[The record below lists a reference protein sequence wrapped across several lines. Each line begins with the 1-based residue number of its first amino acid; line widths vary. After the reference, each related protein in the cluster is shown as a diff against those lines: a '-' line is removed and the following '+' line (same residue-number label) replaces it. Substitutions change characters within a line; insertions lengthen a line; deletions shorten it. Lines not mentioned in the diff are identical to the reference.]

1 MKIQGTNPE
10 TGAVFKAD
18 AENVDFSFI
27 DELKK
32 FDMSDGAIKK
42 VIDNLNVS
50 ADVKSLLYS
59 FTKATIRIGEAII
72 KVGRKIIDF
81 ICRLITEHPNATF
94 GLIFGAI
101 VGFLISSIA
110 VLGVVLGPLFAPIA
124 MAFGLIG
131 GLSEDVK
138 DKALARKI
146 DEIKASLSPLET
158 K

>member
-1 MKIQGTNPE
+1 MKIEGTNPE
-10 TGAVFKAD
+10 TGAVFQAEV
-18 AENVDFSFI
+18 ENVDSSFI

-72 KVGRKIIDF
+72 KIGRKIIDF
-81 ICRLITEHPNATF
+81 ICRLVTEHPNATF

-110 VLGVVLGPLFAPIA
+110 VLGIVLGPLFAPIA

-146 DEIKASLSPLET
+146 DEIKASFSPLET

>member
-1 MKIQGTNPE
+1 MKIQGINPE
-10 TGAVFKAD
+10 TGAVFEAD
-18 AENVDFSFI
+18 AGNIDSNFI
-27 DELKK
+27 DSMLK
-32 FDMSDGAIKK
+32 FDLSDQAIKK
-42 VIDNLNVS
+42 QIDNLNVS

-59 FTKATIRIGEAII
+59 FTKATIKIGEAII

-81 ICRLITEHPNATF
+81 ICRLVTEHPNATF

-110 VLGVVLGPLFAPIA
+110 VLGIVLGPLFAPIA
-124 MAFGLIG
+124 MAFGLIS

-146 DEIKASLSPLET
+146 DEIKASFSSLET

>member
-1 MKIQGTNPE
+1 MKIQGINPE
-10 TGAVFKAD
+10 TGAIFQAD
-18 AENVDFSFI
+18 AENVDSSFI

-32 FDMSDGAIKK
+32 FDMSDEAIKK
-42 VIDNLNVS
+42 LIDNLNVS

-81 ICRLITEHPNATF
+81 ICRLVTEHPNATF

-146 DEIKASLSPLET
+146 DEIKASFSPLET

>member
-1 MKIQGTNPE
+1 MKIQGINPE
-10 TGAVFKAD
+10 TGVVFEAD
-18 AENVDFSFI
+18 AGNIDSNFI
-27 DELKK
+27 DSMLK
-32 FDMSDGAIKK
+32 FDLSDQAIKK
-42 VIDNLNVS
+42 QIDNLNVS

-59 FTKATIRIGEAII
+59 FTKTTIKIGEALV
-72 KVGRKIIDF
+72 KVGRKIIDY

-124 MAFGLIG
+124 IAFGLIS
-131 GLSEDVK
+131 GLSEDFK

-146 DEIKASLSPLET
+146 DEFKAQFTPLET

>member
-1 MKIQGTNPE
+1 MKIQGINSE
-10 TGAVFKAD
+10 TGAVFEAD
-18 AENVDFSFI
+18 AGNIDSSFI
-27 DELKK
+27 DSMLK
-32 FDMSDGAIKK
+32 FDLSDQAIKK
-42 VIDNLNVS
+42 QIDNLNVS

-81 ICRLITEHPNATF
+81 ICRLVTEHPNATF

-110 VLGVVLGPLFAPIA
+110 VLGFVLGPLFAPIA

-146 DEIKASLSPLET
+146 DEIKASFSPLET

>member
-1 MKIQGTNPE
+1 MKIQGINPE
-10 TGAVFKAD
+10 TGAVFQAE
-18 AENVDFSFI
+18 AENVDISFI

-110 VLGVVLGPLFAPIA
+110 VLGFVLGPLFAPIA
-124 MAFGLIG
+124 IAFGLIS
-131 GLSEDVK
+131 GLSEDFK

-146 DEIKASLSPLET
+146 DEFKAQFTPLET